1 MKKIL
6 FLLLLISYSQ
16 LMFSQNEHNDFCGYQ
31 HEIEKIKA
39 RNPGYEKWQNQMFQ
53 NAMYG
58 YLSALDN
65 SKRRIVADTISYE
78 IKVVYHIL
86 HNNNDQNISETYIVQ
101 QMEALNQAFRKTTKD
116 TQRIRE
122 IFKKTAADTKIQF
135 VLATTDP
142 DGNPTNGITR
152 TATTKT
158 TFAINTFG
166 AYSTDMKYSNRGGK
180 TAWDPTKYLNIWICN
195 MRFPNQVSMTL
206 GFATPPTGSPNWV
219 GLGATKDTTDLETG
233 IVAHFSTVGYNHPD
247 AIGKNVEGLTMIH
260 EAGHYLGLRHTWGDF
275 PSSGCSVDDGIFDTP
290 NARDRNFTCNR
301 NANSCTDAIDDKPD
315 MIENYMD
322 YALDGCAGMFTNQQA
337 YMMRFILNNL
347 RIGIPSRKI
356 TLDTINDNFEAV
368 IYPNPL
374 ANGKKLQIDL
384 KYTTNENFNIKII
397 DYCGKEI
404 MNQKVMAN
412 QTHIVNTDALASAAY
427 FLIISNEKTGKIN
440 AKKTIIIQ

>member
-180 TAWDPTKYLNIWICN
+180 TAWDPTKYLNIWI
-195 MRFPNQVSMTL
+195 
-206 GFATPPTGSPNWV
+206 
-219 GLGATKDTTDLETG
+219 
-233 IVAHFSTVGYNHPD
+233 
-247 AIGKNVEGLTMIH
+247 
-260 EAGHYLGLRHTWGDF
+260 
-275 PSSGCSVDDGIFDTP
+275 
-290 NARDRNFTCNR
+290 
-301 NANSCTDAIDDKPD
+301 
-315 MIENYMD
+315 
-322 YALDGCAGMFTNQQA
+322 
-337 YMMRFILNNL
+337 
-347 RIGIPSRKI
+347 
-356 TLDTINDNFEAV
+356 
-368 IYPNPL
+368 
-374 ANGKKLQIDL
+374 
-384 KYTTNENFNIKII
+384 
-397 DYCGKEI
+397 
-404 MNQKVMAN
+404 
-412 QTHIVNTDALASAAY
+412 
-427 FLIISNEKTGKIN
+427 
-440 AKKTIIIQ
+440 